1 MIKIGITGSISSGK
15 TTASKIIAKKSGGV
29 IFSADKI
36 VKGLYNKRKFKKLLI
51 KKLLLESKGNIKLQ
65 VKNKI
70 LKEKTFIK
78 KLEKI
83 VHPFVRSQMVLFKKK
98 YSKKKLVVFE
108 IPLLIESKLTKKFDK
123 IIFIK
128 SPKNLRLK
136 RYIKN
141 GGDKKLF
148 SYLNKHQLSD
158 FIKMKHCDHI
168 VVNNKSLSFLKAEL
182 LNIINVYE

>member
-98 YSKKKLVVFE
+98 YSKKK
-108 IPLLIESKLTKKFDK
+108 
-123 IIFIK
+123 
-128 SPKNLRLK
+128 
-136 RYIKN
+136 
-141 GGDKKLF
+141 
-148 SYLNKHQLSD
+148 
-158 FIKMKHCDHI
+158 
-168 VVNNKSLSFLKAEL
+168 
-182 LNIINVYE
+182 